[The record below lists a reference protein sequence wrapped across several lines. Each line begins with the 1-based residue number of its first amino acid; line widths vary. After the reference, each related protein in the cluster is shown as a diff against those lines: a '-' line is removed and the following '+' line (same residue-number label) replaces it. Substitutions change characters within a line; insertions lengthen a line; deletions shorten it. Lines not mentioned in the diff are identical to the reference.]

1 MFGTYVYDLFLR
13 RVLTPV
19 FTQHYL
25 DTTSLCAAWFAEA
38 DDSKQVLRLATTLL
52 SDRYDTQ

>member
-1 MFGTYVYDLFLR
+1 MLSL
-13 RVLTPV
+13 LTTRELTSV
-19 FTQHYL
+19 FTQHCHYL
-25 DTTSLCAAWFAEA
+25 DTTSLRVAWFAEA